1 MNLRQHKRRHDA
13 RTWRRLHTW
22 RDRGC
27 YYFDSRYTSDD
38 WDDDEDLGCT
48 HCGGE
53 GYAEVDDPLWDDCD
67 EFGWGPCSSCRGT
80 GQRRHQWVF

>member
-1 MNLRQHKRRHDA
+1 MNLRQHKRRQTA
-13 RTWRRLHTW
+13 RVLAHALIWKP
-22 RDRGC
+22 DR
-27 YYFDSRYTSDD
+27 FDVTYDE